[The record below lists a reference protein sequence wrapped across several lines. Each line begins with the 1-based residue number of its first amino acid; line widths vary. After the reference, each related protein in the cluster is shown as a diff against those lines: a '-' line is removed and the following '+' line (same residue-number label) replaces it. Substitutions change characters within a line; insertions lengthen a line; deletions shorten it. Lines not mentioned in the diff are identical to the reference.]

1 MRIKGDKLAMKTY
14 KKVIHIFGLLF
25 IMFAPNWVAG
35 SKYAGSNLIYY
46 LGFMVVITFI
56 IVDCVLK

>member
-1 MRIKGDKLAMKTY
+1 MKTY

-25 IMFAPNWVAG
+25 IMFAPNWVAE
-35 SKYAGSNLIYY
+35 SRYAGSNLIYY
-46 LGFMVVITFI
+46 LGFMVVIIFI